1 MREELLAQLR
11 FQHEMKDDSSKS
23 QVKRNLMKDYED
35 EDKDD
40 DADRKNEEDRELD
53 KDKAVYMCVANACSL
68 KGTIP
73 SGQLNSGFEF
83 TLFSLDTSDITHA
96 RVILHKNERGKDA
109 IQRKKTRNK
118 VVQAL
123 KLEISP
129 GNIS

>member
-1 MREELLAQLR
+1 MR
-11 FQHEMKDDSSKS
+11 
-23 QVKRNLMKDYED
+23 
-35 EDKDD
+35 
-40 DADRKNEEDRELD
+40 
-53 KDKAVYMCVANACSL
+53 VANARSL
-68 KGTIP
+68 KGTMP
-73 SGQLNSGFEF
+73 SGQLNSGFKF
-83 TLFSLDTSDITHA
+83 MLVSRDTSDITHA